1 MAGLIAIDT
10 NVLLRTLV
18 DDEDAPRQCE
28 QARAIVGVAEGI
40 CVHASVLLETGWLLA
55 RSYRLPRSQVADL
68 LSAVC
73 EHPKMRID
81 DVAGWRAAIGIY
93 RDSNIDLADAAIL
106 VDARQQ
112 QVPLHTFDR
121 KLGKQ
126 AGAVLIEA

>member
-28 QARAIVGVAEGI
+28 QARAVVGAAEGI
-40 CVHASVLLETGWLLA
+40 CIHASVLLETGWLLA
-55 RSYRLPRSQVADL
+55 RTYRLPRSQVAAM

-73 EHPKMRID
+73 EHPKMLID
-81 DVAGWRAAIGIY
+81 DVPRWRTAIDIY

-106 VDARQQ
+106 VNARQRAI
-112 QVPLHTFDR
+112 PLHTFDR
-121 KLGKQ
+121 KLGYQ